1 MPTHRP
7 QPDQQEATSRLFRQ
21 ILFRGYH
28 PPTSNTTYA
37 PNQFFDVVL
46 PHFSRGVVRLVAYM
60 IRKTLGWCDQ
70 HGNPQETEILITYRD
85 LIDGAGIGRARI
97 REAIEEATAAHFIRC
112 VRPGRAKGAGVSA
125 ESALFELC
133 WNDSGPYTTNPKEFQ
148 GFFAGE
154 GHRTYVPN
162 DFFDEAVCNESLAV
176 VRVVGAIIR
185 HTIGFQTRYGFR
197 RQQVQMSFSTLQ
209 RRTQLSRTHLN
220 KALQTAIAR
229 NHVLRIEEGFFD
241 PNAGHLSRATVY
253 AIRWVDS
260 DIHQLIGSKR
270 LPDPEPIGS
279 KRLPARPDPDRFQ
292 KVTGIGSKKLPEDR
306 FQKVTD
312 KEITLRNNTRQI
324 TQQQAAA
331 APAEIVALLQENGF
345 GRRDATRIAS
355 TYPAQQIRDQINWLR
370 RRQPKRNAVGMLRRA
385 IEENWPVPVE
395 VAPEATVGDSGLG
408 TLFASH
414 FYAGYHGNE
423 GAPTA
428 PPSSNDAQR
437 AEAYAR
443 RLLELWPD
451 ESKVPEW
458 GRSLGKIAA
467 KAQQFSD
474 RKIIS
479 CVAALRSHGDELYT
493 RLQGQRKQ
501 ERQRMVMEAEEQ
513 HHARFFPAYLDYLAE
528 EEERL
533 KREQREAY
541 AEFEAQRI
549 EERAQIERNPYFRG
563 QQQVQQLRRFDSQ
576 QSRLEA
582 LHTFFGEAT
591 MDFWTWDEQRNPKR
605 FDSTSVTV

>member
-21 ILFRGYH
+21 VLFRGYH

-70 HGNPQETEILITYRD
+70 DGNPQETEILVTYRD
-85 LIDGAGIGRARI
+85 LVEHAGISRDMI
-97 REAIEEATAAHFIRC
+97 RQAIDEATAAHFIRC
-112 VRPGRAKGAGVSA
+112 VRPGRAKGVGVSA

-133 WNDSGPYTTNPKEFQ
+133 WNDSGPYTTDPKQFR

-154 GHRTYVPN
+154 GHRTYIPN
-162 DFFDEAVCNESLAV
+162 DFFDETVRNESLAV

-209 RRTQLSRTHLN
+209 RRTQLSRNHLS
-220 KALQTAIAR
+220 KALQTAIAH

-241 PNAGHLSRATVY
+241 PNAGQLSRATVY
-253 AIRWVDS
+253 GIRWVDS
-260 DIHQLIGSKR
+260 DMHQLIGQKR
-270 LPDPEPIGS
+270 LPDPEPIGQ
-279 KRLPARPDPDRFQ
+279 KRLPARQGPDRSE
-292 KVTGIGSKKLPEDR
+292 KVTGIGAKRLPEDR
-306 FQKVTD
+306 SEKVTD
-312 KEITLRNNTRQI
+312 KEITPRNNTSQI

-331 APAEIVALLQENGF
+331 APADIIALLQENGF
-345 GRRDATRIAS
+345 GRRDATRLAS
-355 TYPAQQIRDQINWLR
+355 TNPPQQIRDQINWLR

-385 IEENWPVPVE
+385 IEENWPEPVE
-395 VAPEATVGDSGLG
+395 PTTETPSGENHLG
-408 TLFASH
+408 VLFAAH

-428 PPSSNDAQR
+428 PPSTNDAQQ

-451 ESKVPEW
+451 QGKVPEW

-501 ERQRMVMEAEEQ
+501 ERQRLVMEAEEQ
-513 HHARFFPAYLDYLAE
+513 HHARFFPAYLEYLAE

-533 KREQREAY
+533 KRDQPEAY
-541 AEFEAQRI
+541 AEFEAQRA

-563 QQQVQQLRRFDSQ
+563 QQQAQQLRRFDSQ
-576 QSRLEA
+576 ESRLET
-582 LHTFFGEAT
+582 LHTFFGEET
-591 MDFWTWDEQRNPKR
+591 LDFWTWDEQRNRKR
-605 FDSTSVTV
+605 FDPTSVTV